1 MSNWKTPK
9 QKLNMR
15 LLPTDKSLYIWG
27 NVMFRKAGPMLMRQA
42 RAHMGFFLL
51 LYLEIGLVLESQ

>member
-1 MSNWKTPK
+1 
-9 QKLNMR
+9 MR

-27 NVMFRKAGPMLMRQA
+27 NVMFRKAGPMLMRQV